1 MKRGLGMQA
10 LEMEV
15 RVSEKGTQG
24 RQAGL
29 ACRLSFTA
37 CICQAISG
45 AQVGFIVRQK
55 YNNTLKEIKRHRQT
69 FRNYNEYQE
78 KIFIETFC

>member
-29 ACRLSFTA
+29 ACRLSTPH
-37 CICQAISG
+37 S
-45 AQVGFIVRQK
+45 
-55 YNNTLKEIKRHRQT
+55 EIKSMT
-69 FRNYNEYQE
+69 RN
-78 KIFIETFC
+78 